1 MALVRAFEHVQTEF
15 GSGHIKVAK
24 LGDRVVNAQPEYE
37 DVRAIAIAEGLPW
50 REVHQMAMSQWRRER
65 GIDLREPYQ

>member
-1 MALVRAFEHVQTEF
+1 VQTAF
-15 GSGHIKVAK
+15 GAVHIKVAK

-50 REVHQMAMSQWRRER
+50 REVHQLALSQWRREK
-65 GIDLREPYQ
+65 G